1 MRWLPLA
8 VSLLAALVAGMA
20 FRTASDARSRVD
32 RMRSDDKRTP
42 SQPRQVV
49 DGSVVSRGEHD
60 QLMKRVLDLSAEL
73 RDLRES
79 VEAADAPEPVSA
91 TLPRTAGTD
100 GGYRRTEPE
109 PGYSA
114 RPPAGQPVE
123 LYDGGVVPSR
133 SLTPVATLVEQGSG
147 RALLYL
153 NEQVEIDHMALEK
166 WSEFFDFRGG
176 GAYARYRS
184 DPPAELNW
192 DPGAGRGTLVTRG
205 TARNL

>member
-1 MRWLPLA
+1 MMRWLPLA
-8 VSLLAALVAGMA
+8 VSLVAALVAGMA

-32 RMRSDDKRTP
+32 RMRSDEKRASP
-42 SQPRQVV
+42 QPRQVV

-79 VEAADAPEPVSA
+79 VEATDAPEPVSA
-91 TLPRTAGTD
+91 TSPRTADTD
-100 GGYRRTEPE
+100 GGYRRTEPA
-109 PGYSA
+109 YS
-114 RPPAGQPVE
+114 PPPPNGQPVE

-166 WSEFFDFRGG
+166 WSEFFDFGGG
-176 GAYARYRS
+176 GAYARYRT
-184 DPPAELNW
+184 DKPAVLQW
-192 DPGAGRGTLVTRG
+192 DKGSSRGTLVERG